1 MSDLVGNPKDR
12 FSCDAAHMMYSI
24 SLQDEAPYF
33 QEVLND
39 INQKIGDLKD
49 MNREQEIPELLAA
62 QKEIQEQFDKAT
74 MLANQLGGVM
84 ADFSDER
91 SNLQKEIE
99 AETEWLNKAKEML
112 AKCDDV
118 SGNDEDLVQRLQ
130 KCKVGKTSYE
140 HDCVLLYILT
150 PCYHF
155 PHSTYRKCHCA
166 QINDKIPSEQK
177 CVRKSALL

>member
-1 MSDLVGNPKDR
+1 
-12 FSCDAAHMMYSI
+12 
-24 SLQDEAPYF
+24 
-33 QEVLND
+33 
-39 INQKIGDLKD
+39 

-62 QKEIQEQFDKAT
+62 QQEIQEQFDKAT

-99 AETEWLNKAKEML
+99 GETEWLNKAKEML

-130 KCKVGKTSYE
+130 KCKVGKTCWLRQSFRIRRYIQKVYKII
-140 HDCVLLYILT
+140 DC
-150 PCYHF
+150 
-155 PHSTYRKCHCA
+155 
-166 QINDKIPSEQK
+166 PS
-177 CVRKSALL
+177 